1 MKTNGKMCCRGKHN
15 AHHKSQPKEKKFPT
29 LFCAGFV
36 SEKIISMNSANRQ
49 FSDVTRD

>member
-1 MKTNGKMCCRGKHN
+1 MEKCAVEANTMLTTKAN
-15 AHHKSQPKEKKFPT
+15 PKKKKIPT

-49 FSDVTRD
+49 FSDLTRD